1 VNWLAFSESVVT
13 LFVIM
18 DPIGT
23 VPVFVALTAQRSP
36 SQRRWAAVQ
45 SSALAGVLIVAFA
58 LFGRILLDYLNVSV
72 ESLALA
78 GGLLLLPVALEMFTG
93 QGDAPRGE
101 VNVVL
106 VPLRIDSS

>member
-1 VNWLAFSESVVT
+1 
-13 LFVIM
+13 M
-18 DPIGT
+18 P
-23 VPVFVALTAQRSP
+23 
-36 SQRRWAAVQ
+36 

-106 VPLRIDSS
+106 VPLATPLLAGPGRWVNRSSTSSARR